1 MSYYDIDKTG
11 NAGGSQWP
19 APHHGMVS
27 EYQQSGIPFVFYK
40 NVGST
45 LSENKIVVLTL
56 PYVSRWI
63 YLTLTGTLTTVTVG
77 FSDVSSTKGIQGDN
91 FIPAATLNAITVP
104 LELKCKKILI
114 KVPNAVNDL
123 EISLIAG
130 LTSVRDFPDIHREA
144 DLSGISTA
152 DAVAGGGI
160 AEAVYAT
167 ADYAS

>member
-27 EYQQSGIPFVFYK
+27 EYQQSGIPFVYYK
-40 NVGST
+40 SVGD
-45 LSENKIVVLTL
+45 LSGDKIVTLTL

-63 YLTLTGTLTTVTVG
+63 YLTIGGTLTNVRVG
-77 FSDVSSTKGIQGDN
+77 FADVSSTAGIQEDN
-91 FIPAATLNAITVP
+91 YILPATLNAITVP
-104 LELKCKKILI
+104 LEIKCKKILI
-114 KVPNAVNDL
+114 FVPDAITDL
-123 EISLIAG
+123 TISLLAG

-152 DAVAGGGI
+152 AAVSGGSVAAAI
-160 AEAVYAT
+160 YSA
-167 ADYAS
+167 ADPAS